1 MRVVLDTSAFY
12 QKDAFR
18 QLARVPNLIVLPVIA
33 FAERVRQLE
42 RDGRDARLFVQR
54 LAEFR
59 ILIEPLG
66 AEAAT
71 RYTSR
76 LHDDARWRRL
86 ARDAL
91 IAGHVQ
97 DEDVLWTMNPKDFLA
112 VGLPSGRI
120 HHLLPPTAAG
130 EA

>member
-1 MRVVLDTSAFY
+1 MRVVLDMSAFY
-12 QKDAFR
+12 ARDAFR
-18 QLARVPNLIVLPVIA
+18 QLAALPNPIVLPVVA

-42 RDGRDARLFVQR
+42 RDGRDTPLFLQR

-59 ILIEPLG
+59 IEVEPLG

-71 RYTSR
+71 RYTR
-76 LHDDARWRRL
+76 DLHEDDRWKRL

-91 IAGHVQ
+91 IAGHVGN
-97 DEDVLWTMNPKDFLA
+97 DDVLWTMNPKDFLA
-112 VGLPSGRI
+112 VGLPASRI
-120 HHLLPPTAAG
+120 HAILPSAPNA